1 MILQS
6 KRNVSS
12 EGLTAERL
20 YPVIAFNI
28 NLDNDINT
36 CKILD
41 DNRSLSWRQI
51 DRFDVVSYAKEGYIK
66 AGGDN
71 SFLKYL
77 YENLSDKDFFADYY
91 LENEKSIIASEKL
104 ENALVSILSNELNSK
119 ELLSYLEIVGYKDE
133 NADLLLKSFF
143 LKAKEKDIIIFANML
158 YDKIPMLNNYIIE
171 IIIKNFS
178 CYKTMEIESIFMEL
192 YINSSS
198 YSEEIMKKVS
208 SYLNI

>member
-36 CKILD
+36 CQILD

-178 CYKTMEIESIFMEL
+178 NYKTMEIESIFMEL

>member
-36 CKILD
+36 CQILD

-119 ELLSYLEIVGYKDE
+119 ELLSYIEIVGYKDE

-178 CYKTMEIESIFMEL
+178 NYKTMEIESIFMEL